1 MGERGQLQ
9 IGKVYLY
16 THWEGDKLK
25 ETLKTALS
33 RKERWDDEEYLAR
46 IIFCEMV
53 KGSQDET
60 TGYGIGTQQHNDLN
74 YPLLVIDVKNQKVWE
89 KETDYSYEPVL
100 LEQTSFEEF
109 IKCD

>member
-1 MGERGQLQ
+1 MGERGQIK

-25 ETLKTALS
+25 ELLKTALS
-33 RKERWDDEEYLAR
+33 KRERWTDEEYLAR

-74 YPLLVIDVKNQKVWE
+74 YPLLVVDVENQKIWE
-89 KETDYSYEPVL
+89 EETGYSDSFVLKE
-100 LEQTSFEEF
+100 TSFEEF
-109 IKCD
+109 IK